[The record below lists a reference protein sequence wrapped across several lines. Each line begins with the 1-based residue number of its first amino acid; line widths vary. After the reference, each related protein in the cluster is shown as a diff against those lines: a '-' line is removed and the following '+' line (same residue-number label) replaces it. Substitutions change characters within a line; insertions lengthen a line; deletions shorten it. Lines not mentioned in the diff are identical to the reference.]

1 MLAYISIPDT
11 DLMIIF
17 GGLLLFVFLHF
28 YSSNTRIVNRVKLGD
43 LTQEEVLDLC
53 NYFIERLSQ
62 EYSVNIPT
70 FEITNYKQDDLNV
83 VRYSNGRTLA
93 YFSGE
98 ENKISL
104 QLKVLIE
111 EGCSLSDMIECIA
124 HEFQHYLDA
133 MSFDTPK
140 QWMSAYEKNVN
151 YYEYKAN
158 RFASKKLKKLLKIFL
173 IDSVLSL

>member
-17 GGLLLFVFLHF
+17 GGLLFLLFDY
-28 YSSNTRIVNRVKLGD
+28 YSSNTRIVNSVKLGD

-70 FEITNYKQDDLNV
+70 FEITNYKEDDLNV

-93 YFSGE
+93 YFTGE

-158 RFASKKLKKLLKIFL
+158 RFASKKLKKLLKNFL
-173 IDSVLSL
+173 TDSVLSL

>member
-1 MLAYISIPDT
+1 
-11 DLMIIF
+11 MIW
-17 GGLLLFVFLHF
+17 V
-28 YSSNTRIVNRVKLGD
+28 
-43 LTQEEVLDLC
+43 
-53 NYFIERLSQ
+53 
-62 EYSVNIPT
+62 
-70 FEITNYKQDDLNV
+70 
-83 VRYSNGRTLA
+83 A
-93 YFSGE
+93 E

-151 YYEYKAN
+151 YYEFKAN

-173 IDSVLSL
+173 IDSVLT